1 MTLVEASPALSA
13 EQRVLDAARTCCER
27 WGMAK
32 TTIDDIAAEAGLSR
46 ATLYRLFPGGRDVLF
61 ETLRQQQTDHF
72 FEELA
77 DHIAVATSYED
88 VLARVIAEATQ
99 QMRHDNHLQLMLAS
113 RPGEVLASLTIDGL
127 PVIIEGATAVLGP
140 LVAPYIGAERS
151 AELAEWLTRMVL
163 SYFFAPS
170 GRVDLGDPDSALRFV
185 RQFVVPAF
193 PPEHPSKGEP
203 HVRN

>member
-1 MTLVEASPALSA
+1 
-13 EQRVLDAARTCCER
+13 
-27 WGMAK
+27 MAK

-61 ETLRQQQTDHF
+61 ETLRQHQTDDF
-72 FEELA
+72 FVELTA
-77 DHIAVATSYED
+77 HVSEATSYDD
-88 VLARVIAEATQ
+88 VLARVICEATQ
-99 QMRHDNHLQLMLAS
+99 QLRHEEHLQLMLAS
-113 RPGEVLASLTIDGL
+113 RPGEVVASLTIDGL

-170 GRVDLGDPDSALRFV
+170 SRVDLGDPDSALRFV

-193 PPEHPSKGEP
+193 PPEQHPSKGGP